1 MCDHIFSTGLD
12 LTCSSSWGLNFDD
25 FPFFLDPLLHFQKP
39 SYVQF
44 QIDQELRN
52 LCAEDDECVDD
63 DFDDQDDDDDDDED
77 DDDDDDDEEE
87 EEDDKLVA
95 GMLAHWISPN
105 QP

>member
-1 MCDHIFSTGLD
+1 MIFL
-12 LTCSSSWGLNFDD
+12 
-25 FPFFLDPLLHFQKP
+25 FLDPLLHFQKP

-63 DFDDQDDDDDDDED
+63 ECVDDDYVDQDVDDDDDDED
-77 DDDDDDDEEE
+77 DDDEEEEE

-95 GMLAHWISPN
+95 GMPAHWISPS